1 MDKIFMVITMIL
13 MAINRIMLVMV
24 VTCKSSVITTSPLFT
39 LARQSTCSML
49 RMLSKIR
56 ASFKV

>member
-1 MDKIFMVITMIL
+1 MNKIFMVITMIL

-24 VTCKSSVITTSPLFT
+24 ITCKSSVITTSPLLT
-39 LARQSTCSML
+39 LARQSTCSVL

-56 ASFKV
+56 EGFKA